1 MKYLSNRRFVKFSTN
16 KKKLI
21 LASMGSLVLLT
32 RFGDIPGHEV
42 SFFLD
47 RLILWALKSSLTL
60 VVSFTSHKK
69 VPSVGLLWS
78 EMPMGEMYLFS
89 DSCLPSMLDAKMVMA
104 VSCNFPTRDKRFA
117 TFYNDFN
124 QVYEEKFIQGCYFL
138 MSSVSDSPITAIFQ
152 KHPVY
157 TVEKSMVAVVFRFLV
172 SPNSFLSLN
181 VFFHV
186 SHFYQ
191 CSTHLYHKPVDFPG
205 FGDIPSDISQLPFS
219 SGRIQFFFL
228 PRFNIRYN
236 CSTSSFQGCG
246 SSCQY
251 HKKAEQC
258 GCFKFFSN
266 RNNQAM
272 GGV

>member
-1 MKYLSNRRFVKFSTN
+1 
-16 KKKLI
+16 
-21 LASMGSLVLLT
+21 MGSLVLLT

-47 RLILWALKSSLTL
+47 RLILWALKSSLAL

-124 QVYEEKFIQGCYFL
+124 QVYEEKLIQVCYFL

-152 KHPVY
+152 EHHVY
-157 TVEKSMVAVVFRFLV
+157 TINGGCGVQISCESQQFSSFQCFL
-172 SPNSFLSLN
+172 SHFSFLSVLN
-181 VFFHV
+181 SF
-186 SHFYQ
+186 
-191 CSTHLYHKPVDFPG
+191 
-205 FGDIPSDISQLPFS
+205 IS
-219 SGRIQFFFL
+219 
-228 PRFNIRYN
+228 
-236 CSTSSFQGCG
+236 
-246 SSCQY
+246 
-251 HKKAEQC
+251 
-258 GCFKFFSN
+258 
-266 RNNQAM
+266 
-272 GGV
+272 

>member
-1 MKYLSNRRFVKFSTN
+1 
-16 KKKLI
+16 
-21 LASMGSLVLLT
+21 
-32 RFGDIPGHEV
+32 
-42 SFFLD
+42 
-47 RLILWALKSSLTL
+47 
-60 VVSFTSHKK
+60 
-69 VPSVGLLWS
+69 
-78 EMPMGEMYLFS
+78 MGEMYLFS

-124 QVYEEKFIQGCYFL
+124 QVYEEKFIQVCYFL
-138 MSSVSDSPITAIFQ
+138 MCSVSDSPITAIFQ
-152 KHPVY
+152 EHHVY

-172 SPNSFLSLN
+172 SPNSFLPFN
-181 VFFHV
+181 VFFLV

-191 CSTHLYHKPVDFPG
+191 CSTLLYHKPVDIPG

-258 GCFKFFSN
+258 GRFKFFSN

>member
-1 MKYLSNRRFVKFSTN
+1 MKYLLNRQFVKFSTN

-32 RFGDIPGHEV
+32 RFRDIPGHEV

-124 QVYEEKFIQGCYFL
+124 QVYEEKLIQVCYFL
-138 MSSVSDSPITAIFQ
+138 MSFVSDSSVTA
-152 KHPVY
+152 K
-157 TVEKSMVAVVFRFLV
+157 
-172 SPNSFLSLN
+172 
-181 VFFHV
+181 
-186 SHFYQ
+186 
-191 CSTHLYHKPVDFPG
+191 
-205 FGDIPSDISQLPFS
+205 FS
-219 SGRIQFFFL
+219 GASCIHCREING
-228 PRFNIRYN
+228 
-236 CSTSSFQGCG
+236 GCG
-246 SSCQY
+246 VQISC
-251 HKKAEQC
+251 
-258 GCFKFFSN
+258 
-266 RNNQAM
+266 
-272 GGV
+272 